1 MSLWSLEIFL
11 LLQRGD
17 RLSSRR
23 QILTTK
29 VYSRGVRGKIAV
41 ETEPAKRDNSHLKS
55 ILSADQMLL
64 GMSNLHPVEVVAQ
77 GSFSPWNTEL
87 FLHKSWRLKGFLIWN
102 HYIHISYLFPI
113 HLNAFVM
120 GLRSL
125 ETFLLLQR
133 GDWL

>member
-29 VYSRGVRGKIAV
+29 VYSRAVRGKIAV
-41 ETEPAKRDNSHLKS
+41 ETEPAKRDYSHLKS

-64 GMSNLHPVEVVAQ
+64 GVRNIHPVEVVAQ
-77 GSFSPWNTEL
+77 GSFSP
-87 FLHKSWRLKGFLIWN
+87 
-102 HYIHISYLFPI
+102 
-113 HLNAFVM
+113 
-120 GLRSL
+120 
-125 ETFLLLQR
+125 
-133 GDWL
+133 